1 MISMS
6 SLYQHPNYQAT
17 LENFEEQVNNGEC
30 IYTAWGLFKSIHTD
44 ITKNKCPICECILDG
59 SINRITNSG
68 FMVVKATID
77 HYRPQEY
84 YPFLKCDDKNYIL
97 MCSECNTE
105 YKKSKFPLFPLNSTR
120 WSEEQFIDEKPLI
133 VNPIIDNL
141 LEIFDLV
148 FIPKDLG
155 KGILELR
162 AKEGLLEE
170 DNYLYAKA
178 IETIKVFGLGDCE
191 NNRHDN
197 ENIHNCRI
205 RLLQIHYDK
214 FYTLAKARQIG
225 KDEFL
230 KELSEHPENYHYGFT
245 KFIAEEQFIIQGIF

>member
-6 SLYQHPNYQAT
+6 SLYQHPNYQVT

-30 IYTAWGLFKSIHTD
+30 IYTAWGLFKSIHID
-44 ITKNKCPICECILDG
+44 ITKNRCPICECLLDG
-59 SINRITNSG
+59 SVNRITNSG
-68 FMVVKATID
+68 STNVKATID

-105 YKKSKFPLFPLNSTR
+105 YKKSKFPLFPLNSAR

-148 FIPKDLG
+148 FIPKGSG

-162 AKEGLLEE
+162 PKEGLIEK
-170 DNYLYAKA
+170 DDYLYAKA

-191 NNRHDN
+191 ETRHEND
-197 ENIHNCRI
+197 NIHSCRI

-214 FYTLAKARQIG
+214 FYALAKARKIG
-225 KDEFL
+225 IDEFL
-230 KELSEHPENYHYGFT
+230 EELKKHPQNRNYGFT
-245 KFIAEEQFIIQGIF
+245 KFIAKEQFIMAL